1 MEEESQDF
9 KTLSQKFSNN
19 QAQLALITVSKQE
32 LEVKFRE
39 LEDKYRAQV
48 LLHEQ
53 DLKDTKNDIDL
64 LTEQN
69 KFLRNALEIATSKA
83 ENQNPFEE
91 KLKSISL
98 LYEKNLEILAS
109 HESYISQ
116 LESQNTVY
124 SDQISKF
131 QQKNGK
137 LEEKKKKLID
147 ENNFLRNKS
156 REFQE
161 SLEKVTKEAE
171 KIISEQMKR
180 EDSRKN
186 QQEEYMSIVRKHSA
200 LEKKYKDLTLNFE
213 KLEKELISKNERINS
228 IRSSKTIQENKL
240 KDEERKNEELFK
252 RIKMFESSA
261 RYQKK
266 VDTNE
271 YSQIKAEQELKL
283 VESERKLKML
293 SDKIEPL
300 IKRNSQLEKL
310 IDKQNVQINHLKNIQ
325 KDLSTTVTFLNLELA
340 DYRKEGISLISP
352 NPSVRKSQY
361 LAFQNSSGPDK
372 NFKMDPSRFSPL
384 RSQGLD
390 FDDISP
396 IRDIPKPMKNEN
408 EGLFFVDT
416 NEFNSNIIMRSS
428 EGTEEV
434 YINQ

>member
-9 KTLSQKFSNN
+9 KTLCQKFSNS
-19 QAQLALITVSKQE
+19 QAQLALLTVSKQE

-69 KFLRNALEIATSKA
+69 KSLRNALEIATSKA
-83 ENQNPFEE
+83 EDSNPHEE
-91 KLKSISL
+91 KLKNLSS
-98 LYEKNLEILAS
+98 LYEKNLGILTS

-116 LESQNTVY
+116 LESQNTAY
-124 SDQISKF
+124 SDQISKL
-131 QQKNGK
+131 QQKNCK
-137 LEEKKKKLID
+137 LEDKKKRLID
-147 ENNFLRNKS
+147 ESNFLRNKT
-156 REFQE
+156 RELQE

-171 KIISEQMKR
+171 KIISDQMKR

-186 QQEEYMSIVRKHSA
+186 QQEEYMAIVRKHSL
-200 LEKKYKDLTLNFE
+200 LEKKYKDLALNFE
-213 KLEKELISKNERINS
+213 KLEKELVSKNERINS

-240 KDEERKNEELFK
+240 KDEERKNDELVK
-252 RIKMFESSA
+252 RIKMFESSV
-261 RYQKK
+261 RYQRK

-271 YSQIKAEQELKL
+271 YSQIQAEQELKL
-283 VESERKLKML
+283 AESERKLRLL

-310 IDKQNVQINHLKNIQ
+310 VDKQNVQINHLKNIQ

-372 NFKMDPSRFSPL
+372 NLKMDPSRFSPL

-390 FDDISP
+390 LDDISP
-396 IRDIPKPMKNEN
+396 IRDIPKPMKNE
-408 EGLFFVDT
+408 ELFLVDT
-416 NEFNSNIIMRSS
+416 NEFHSNAIIRSS

-434 YINQ
+434 VISQ